1 MAHDL
6 LDRLRKRLEDLNRSE
21 RKVAC
26 VILDDPAAATSLSI
40 AILAQAASVS
50 EPTVNRFCRNF
61 GAKGYPDFKI
71 KLAQSLAGG
80 TPYVTRAVEPGDN
93 ASQYTN
99 KIFGATI
106 AALDEARRDINMD
119 AVERMVDYLTQAK
132 QIHFFGLGA
141 SGAVA
146 QDAQHK
152 FFRFNLPVMAY
163 VDVLMQRMVAA
174 SCHTGD
180 VVVVISYTG
189 RTRELVDIARVARES
204 GAVVLGITAP
214 HSPLTYECSAVLEV
228 ATPEDT
234 DHYMP
239 MTSRMIQLAMV
250 DTLAT
255 GVTLRRGEAFLPHLK
270 KIKDSLRDT
279 RFPVDNTRGGKKPPT

>member
-6 LDRLRKRLEDLNRSE
+6 IERLRQRLEELNRSE
-21 RKVAC
+21 RKVAN
-26 VILDDPAAATSLSI
+26 VILEDPASATSLSI
-40 AILAQAASVS
+40 ASLAQAASVS

-61 GAKGYPDFKI
+61 GAKGFPDFKI

-80 TPYVTRAVEPGDN
+80 TPYVTRAVEPDDS
-93 ASQYTN
+93 ASQYTD
-99 KIFGATI
+99 KIFDATI
-106 AALDEARRDINMD
+106 AALDEARRAIDMQ
-119 AVERMVDYLTQAK
+119 AVERMVDYLTQAR

-152 FFRFNLPVMAY
+152 FFRFNLPVVAY

-174 SCHTGD
+174 ACHTGD

-189 RTRELVDIARVARES
+189 RTRELVDIARVAREA

-214 HSPLTYECSAVLEV
+214 ASPLANECTATLEV

-234 DHYMP
+234 DHYLP
-239 MTSRMIQLAMV
+239 MTSRMIQLTLLDA
-250 DTLAT
+250 LAT
-255 GVTLRRGEAFLPHLK
+255 GVTLRRGEDFLPHLK

-279 RFPVDNTRGGKKPPT
+279 RFPVRKPGG

>member
-1 MAHDL
+1 MASHDL
-6 LDRLRKRLEDLNRSE
+6 LDRIRQRLGDLNRSE
-21 RKVAC
+21 RKVAD
-26 VILDDPAAATSLSI
+26 VILADPAAATGMSI
-40 AILAQAASVS
+40 ATLAQAASVS
-50 EPTVNRFCRNF
+50 EPTVNRFCRSF
-61 GAKGYPDFKI
+61 LAKGYPDFKI

-80 TPYVTRAVEPGDN
+80 TPYVSQAVEPEDS
-93 ASQYTN
+93 AADYTQ

-106 AALDEARRDINMD
+106 AALDEARRQAD
-119 AVERMVDYLTQAK
+119 ASRIERVVDYLIQAK

-152 FFRFNLPVMAY
+152 FFRFNLPVTSY
-163 VDVLMQRMVAA
+163 VDVLMQRMVAS

-180 VVVVISYTG
+180 VVVVISWTG

-214 HSPLTYECSAVLEV
+214 DSPLARECTETLEV

-239 MTSRMIQLAMV
+239 MTSRMIQLTLIDV
-250 DTLAT
+250 LAT
-255 GVTLRRGEAFLPHLK
+255 GVTLRRGEDFLGHLK
-270 KIKDSLRDT
+270 KIKDSLLET
-279 RFPVDNTRGGKKPPT
+279 RYPSGKH

>member
-6 LDRLRKRLEDLNRSE
+6 LDRLRERLEELNRSE
-21 RKVAC
+21 RKVAN
-26 VILDDPAAATSLSI
+26 VILEDPAVATSLSI
-40 AILAQAASVS
+40 ASLAQAASVS

-80 TPYVTRAVEPGDN
+80 TPYVTRAVEPGDT
-93 ASQYTN
+93 ATQYTH

-106 AALDEARRDINMD
+106 AALDEAQREVDMA

-174 SCHTGD
+174 ACHTGD
-180 VVVVISYTG
+180 VVVIISYTG
-189 RTRELVDIARVARES
+189 RTKELVDIARVAREA

-214 HSPLTYECSAVLEV
+214 NSPLSLECTATLEV

-239 MTSRMIQLAMV
+239 MTSRMIQLTLIDA
-250 DTLAT
+250 LAT
-255 GVTLRRGEAFLPHLK
+255 GVTLRRGEDFLPHLK

-279 RFPVDNTRGGKKPPT
+279 RFPVEKTGK

>member
-6 LDRLRKRLEDLNRSE
+6 LDRLRQRLEELNRSE
-21 RKVAC
+21 RKVAN
-26 VILDDPAAATSLSI
+26 VILSDPGAATSLSI
-40 AILAQAASVS
+40 ASLAQASSVS
-50 EPTVNRFCRNF
+50 EPTVNRFCRSF
-61 GAKGYPDFKI
+61 GAKGFPDFKI

-80 TPYVTRAVEPGDN
+80 TPYVTRAVEPDDN
-93 ASQYTN
+93 ASQYTQ

-106 AALDEARRDINMD
+106 AALDEARRAVDAQ
-119 AVERMVDYLTQAK
+119 AVERMVDYLIQAK

-163 VDVLMQRMVAA
+163 IDVLMQRMVAA
-174 SCHTGD
+174 ACHTGD

-189 RTRELVDIARVARES
+189 RTRELVDIARLAREA

-214 HSPLTYECSAVLEV
+214 DSPLAMECTATLDV

-239 MTSRMIQLAMV
+239 MTSRMIQLTLIDA
-250 DTLAT
+250 LAT
-255 GVTLRRGEAFLPHLK
+255 GVTLRRGEDFLPYLK
-270 KIKDSLRDT
+270 KIKDSLRST
-279 RFPVDNTRGGKKPPT
+279 RFPVEPAPKAP